1 MRRANEHTGNS
12 AVSIKIA
19 FVHANDM
26 TSYSSL
32 KQSQGFLAK
41 DERGRATT

>member
-1 MRRANEHTGNS
+1 MKITNEHTGTSS
-12 AVSIKIA
+12 AVS

-26 TSYSSL
+26 ISYSSL